1 MVWGEGTVESLV
13 IERSSFWFGK
23 RVLITGHTG
32 FKGSWLLLWLRELG
46 AEVWGFSLKPEKEPN
61 LFTQIWGN
69 DISTEQWH
77 HYEGNIL
84 DIVQLKKIVEISQPE
99 IVFHLAAQPLVKVG
113 YEDPINTWSTNV
125 IGSLNVL
132 EALREISHKCAVVM
146 ITTDKVYENSEALL
160 GFRENDR
167 LGGFDP
173 YSASKAAAEIA
184 IASWRKSF
192 CGLNSYQNKYLRI
205 STARAG
211 NVIGGGDWSE
221 NRIVPDVI
229 RSLKSH
235 SPVLLR
241 NPDSYRPW
249 QHVLDPLFGYM
260 LLAKSLFQNTPRS
273 CESFNFGP
281 SIRSNRKVRELVD
294 DIFKIWPGTFKDI
307 NKDQSL
313 HEAKTLHI
321 VSDKSYQVLKWESTW
336 DYSSTIDRTIK
347 WYLNN
352 HKKVPA
358 IECCLADI
366 HKFQKDFIKASNR

>member
-1 MVWGEGTVESLV
+1 MEGLV
-13 IERSSFWFGK
+13 IEKSSFWLGK

-46 AEVWGFSLKPEKEPN
+46 AEVWGFSLKPEKKPN
-61 LFTQIWGN
+61 LFSQIWGN
-69 DISTEQWH
+69 DIKTNQWH
-77 HYEGNIL
+77 HFEGNIL
-84 DIVQLKKIVEISQPE
+84 DVVKLKEIVEISQPE
-99 IVFHLAAQPLVKVG
+99 IVFHLAAQPLVQVG

-132 EALREISHKCAVVM
+132 EVLKDINHRCAVVM
-146 ITTDKVYENSEALL
+146 ITTDKVYENNETSF

-205 STARAG
+205 ATTRAG

-229 RSLKSH
+229 RSLKSG
-235 SPVLLR
+235 STVLIR
-241 NPDSYRPW
+241 NPESFRPW
-249 QHVLDPLFGYM
+249 QHVLDPLFGYI
-260 LLAKSLFQNTPRS
+260 LLAKSLFQNISRS

-281 SIRSNRKVRELVD
+281 SIQSNRQVRELVE
-294 DIFKIWPGTFKDI
+294 DIFEIWPGTFKE
-307 NKDQSL
+307 NHKDQSL
-313 HEAKTLHI
+313 HEAKTLHLL
-321 VSDKSYQVLKWESTW
+321 SDKSYQVLQWEPNW
-336 DYSSTIDRTIK
+336 DYSSTINRTID
-347 WYLNN
+347 WYLKTHN
-352 HKKVPA
+352 KVPA
-358 IECCLADI
+358 LDCCLADI
-366 HKFQKDFIKASNR
+366 HQYQKDLNKVK